1 LLFFKGVVAFNKHP
15 NDVLIRFVTN
25 NQNSGRGFR
34 ASYTQ
39 LPCIGG
45 VPTGHQKLTP
55 PISSDGVSSYGSHP
69 ISIIDSKLTR
79 IPCDLV
85 IYDMMFEIKSPN
97 YPNHY
102 PENSDCMFSIR
113 KANPSICKLKLKF
126 VYFDVEGNDKL
137 CSGDSLEIDGNKIC
151 GRLPNNTISKKQ
163 KLKFVVHLIS
173 HYLHYIFVAFNFHF
187 NFSKYYLII

>member
-1 LLFFKGVVAFNKHP
+1 MAFNKYP
-15 NDVLIRFVTN
+15 NGVLIRLVTN
-25 NQNSGRGFR
+25 NQISGRGFR

-45 VPTGHQKLTP
+45 VPAGHPKPTP
-55 PISSDGVSSYGSHP
+55 TPNGVSGFGSHP
-69 ISIIDSKLTR
+69 IAIIDETKIGFDSKSTR

-97 YPNHY
+97 YPKHY
-102 PENSDCMFSIR
+102 PENIDCLFSIR
-113 KANPSICKLKLKF
+113 KANPSICKLKLNF
-126 VYFDVEGNDKL
+126 EYFDVEGNDKH

-163 KLKFVVHLIS
+163 K
-173 HYLHYIFVAFNFHF
+173 
-187 NFSKYYLII
+187 

>member
-1 LLFFKGVVAFNKHP
+1 MAFNKYP
-15 NDVLIRFVTN
+15 KDVSIRFVTN

-45 VPTGHQKLTP
+45 VPTGHQKMTP
-55 PISSDGVSSYGSHP
+55 HDRTTISSDGVSSFGSHP
-69 ISIIDSKLTR
+69 IAIFDNTKIGFDSKLTR

-97 YPNHY
+97 YPKRY
-102 PENSDCMFSIR
+102 PENVDCLFSIR

-126 VYFDVEGNDKL
+126 VYFDVEGNDKH

-163 KLKFVVHLIS
+163 KI
-173 HYLHYIFVAFNFHF
+173 
-187 NFSKYYLII
+187 